1 MPRASCRAARPTEVT
16 DVVCHSLTKDFE
28 LMHQVNDVGIKVTS
42 EWGSRPLGFVQSVH
56 VDYVRDLDLVGT
68 VEAVADA
75 RLDSAGAEAY

>member
-1 MPRASCRAARPTEVT
+1 
-16 DVVCHSLTKDFE
+16 
-28 LMHQVNDVGIKVTS
+28 MHQVNDVGIKVTS